1 MGFMDLFRK
10 KKKVK
15 TNRRKRRKPY
25 NSKIRQ
31 AYDNLKSDIKSIQV
45 GTEGIKE
52 ALSRHSKQLAEHS
65 DLINDHFSRLEK
77 LENLVS
83 TPQPTPVINPTTNR
97 LNEMTN
103 QLIASITPVE
113 IPTDRLDMDR
123 FSTQERKILSVFL
136 VNQDMSLS
144 YADIASALNKS
155 PNTIKNQMREIN
167 MKANLFDKAIDNEN
181 RNRFKLKKH
190 LTIEK
195 TLNKG

>member
-1 MGFMDLFRK
+1 MGFLDLFK
-10 KKKVK
+10 KKRKVR
-15 TNRRKRRKPY
+15 TRRRKRRKPY
-25 NSKIRQ
+25 NTKNKQ
-31 AYDNLKSDIKSIQV
+31 AYDRLKSDIENLQA

-52 ALSRHSKQLAEHS
+52 TLSQYSKKLAEHS
-65 DLINDHFSRLEK
+65 DLMNDHSSRLVK

-167 MKANLFDKAIDNEN
+167 MKANLFDKAIGNEN
-181 RNRFKLKKH
+181 RNRFNLKKH

-195 TLNKG
+195 TLNKD